1 MKIVNFVTTVDE
13 SKCRGDKLC
22 ESICPTGAIRVIE
35 KKAVVEDE
43 KCVACTR
50 CVDRCPE
57 EAVTLV
63 RRPEPMV
70 VGTSAADIDEAEIR
84 ELCLKAHRQPDELI
98 CICTGT
104 YAEEIAAAVIKGARS
119 VREIVLMTGALT
131 GCQEFC
137 VPVAQRML
145 KAYGVDI
152 AESGTP
158 LTYDQSFSLWDIP
171 EEVCQK
177 YPGYYFREDTELATK
192 LRKG

>member
-1 MKIVNFVTTVDE
+1 MKIVNFLAEVDS
-13 SKCRGDKLC
+13 SKCKGDKLC
-22 ESICPTGAIRVIE
+22 EAICPTGAIRVFE
-35 KKAVVEDE
+35 KKAKVTDE

-57 EAVTLV
+57 RAVALV
-63 RRPEPMV
+63 RRTEAMV
-70 VGTSAADIDEAEIR
+70 VGTSAADVDGAEIR

-104 YAEEIAAAVIKGARS
+104 YAEEIAAAIIKGARS
-119 VREIVLMTGALT
+119 VREVALTTGALT

-137 VPVAQRML
+137 VPVVQRML

-171 EEVCQK
+171 ETVQKK
-177 YPGYYFREDTELATK
+177 YPGYYFKEDAELATK